1 MKTLSIRIVTAILV
15 SLVVSSV
22 HAQSPATSAVQK
34 KGTASVKTKR
44 RIPPAPAIPMGRS
57 KYSKTANKPH
67 LLGDPDPSGRAD
79 LAGKPVPFYP
89 ISKGSTAKQN
99 SVSPIRVGK
108 RPSTSG
114 PAPTPGAPK

>member
-1 MKTLSIRIVTAILV
+1 VAAILV
-15 SLVVSSV
+15 SLIVSSV
-22 HAQSPATSAVQK
+22 HAQSPATRAIPK

-57 KYSKTANKPH
+57 KYSKTAKKTH

-89 ISKGSTAKQN
+89 ISKGTMAKPN
-99 SVSPIRVGK
+99 SVSPIRTGH

-114 PAPTPGAPK
+114 PVPTPGTPK